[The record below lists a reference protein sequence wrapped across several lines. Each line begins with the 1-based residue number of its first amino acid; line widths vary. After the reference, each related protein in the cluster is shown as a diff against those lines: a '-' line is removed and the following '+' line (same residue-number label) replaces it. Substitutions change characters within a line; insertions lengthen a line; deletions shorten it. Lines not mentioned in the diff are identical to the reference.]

1 MAKRETDYKYSYEN
15 EESPKKNEKIYI
27 VPFKK
32 FYLKIFKGDT
42 YYLLDRYRY
51 DVNTMMSLLDL
62 SRINKLNEFYKD
74 YPDGIEKV
82 IFIEF
87 LKKHL
92 PCDYNDPMDETNLV
106 YGLYKL
112 FCEVDF
118 NGDGHMQW
126 EEFTQFI
133 IDTVEGDKD
142 AKVDQS
148 EDTNAK
154 LFDEKIMI
162 KYKRYNISEK
172 LKDNTTHKNDI
183 INGVFLS
190 KHDIIIFSEYGQKCL
205 KLYSPKTGRA
215 CGSIDINEILTEF
228 KGNENVI
235 SRSKKLLANP
245 KKSKRSG
252 GNSNLVTQKPPAFS
266 ILYLTHYQN
275 ILALCLSDK
284 RILFFYYAGAERVEL
299 IYEVQVPTLEKRVW
313 YLPEHN
319 MWVSSGTKLEK
330 FSYFTLNQLDIEI
343 QFKSKKFD
351 YKINK
356 IHPYL
361 RHFCDKTPHK
371 GEILD
376 VIEIT
381 KPKMV
386 VTACM
391 DGKIRLMDISDRDV
405 VKVWNQHTLGV
416 RSLDYNPLID
426 NVGYVLSVGF
436 EYFINVYCPD
446 LSIDEAFKGKLDGHT
461 APVISCKFLSQSY
474 MAVSVDETASVR
486 IWDTRSKLCLQTIE
500 YENKNFVI
508 NGILSLYKYNKFVVF
523 GNKLMY
529 YDAKYK
535 EEDHVVSKE
544 NVDENYPIK
553 VEFNKY
559 YQQFFVT
566 SFRDVSVYNK
576 DGNLFKV
583 YSKLVK
589 NEHFD
594 TEVKIKSFI
603 FDDNYRK
610 FYLGFSNGAILLFN
624 AGNGSLIKPI
634 NETETEKDGIQ
645 YFTYSHT
652 KEVTSMYYY
661 NDEDN
666 DNENLILLSVSHDS
680 LINVYNET
688 NSEESEKLRSIKG
701 GHTLKGKQLEIYCLD
716 FSQQLAFF
724 ATGSSDSLVV
734 VWNFELSKIEDILY
748 LQNNNKN
755 EKINVYT
762 VKFLDPYPLIAVG
775 YSDGQFLIWG
785 IKEMNIRGQCLL
797 RARNYSKVPKK
808 KIEPCTIRC
817 INTIICEEYADE
829 VEKKLDLFKYFN
841 EESPFMNPDKQY
853 TPPKI
858 KVKDEKKKDSRRNQD
873 NDIFIIDEDN
883 NLDIIPDKY
892 KNEIIDKDLNPE
904 NYDLTVDSDKGLI
917 QRYYI
922 ILGDFYGNV
931 KIMNILGLI
940 KKYKINPSS
949 KVHIKSSFNILKRD
963 DVNVETILIHNIVPM
978 TEKHLP
984 KYSNLYI
991 NVLVKEFKAH
1001 DDEINS
1007 ITVLYEPICFTTCSK
1022 DKLVKIWDK
1031 NNECLGVI
1039 SPFIKMTKN
1048 EMALLPKW
1056 NFKVDEEKLLV
1067 DEMNEVVGIFE
1078 KVGAR
1083 RIARGSKEDREVDAI
1098 KVDDRNDKGNKKGGR
1113 KTVMMLAE
1121 KREGKDKEKENEKNN
1136 DYFNEDNAYGE
1147 GYEDYYGEDKE
1158 EQIEGM
1164 INNENVQKS
1173 GMNQMTL
1180 DAIKNMVKSKNK

>member
-1 MAKRETDYKYSYEN
+1 MAKKETEDMYCYDLDEN
-15 EESPKKNEKIYI
+15 PKKNEKIYI
-27 VPFKK
+27 IPFKK

-62 SRINKLNEFYKD
+62 NRINKLNEFYKD

-82 IFIEF
+82 AFIEF

-142 AKVDQS
+142 AKVDKN
-148 EDTNAK
+148 EDKNAK

-172 LKDNTTHKNDI
+172 LNDNLTHKSDV
-183 INGVFLS
+183 INGVFLNKS
-190 KHDIIIFSEYGQKCL
+190 DFIIFSEYGQKCI
-205 KLYSPKTGRA
+205 KIYSPKTGKNIN
-215 CGSIDINEILTEF
+215 SIDINDVLNDF
-228 KGNENVI
+228 KGPETL
-235 SRSKKLLANP
+235 SSTKKLLLGN
-245 KKSKRSG
+245 KKKG
-252 GNSNLVTQKPPAFS
+252 KKAVTNLVAPKTASFS
-266 ILYLTHYQN
+266 ILYLSHYQN
-275 ILALCLSDK
+275 IIALCLSDK
-284 RILFFYYAGAERVEL
+284 RILFFYFVSNERIEL
-299 IYEVQVPTLEKRVW
+299 IYEVHVPTLEKRIW
-313 YLPEHN
+313 YLPEHK
-319 MWVSSGTKLEK
+319 MWVCSGSKLDK
-330 FSYFTLNQLDIEI
+330 YSYYTLNQLDIEI
-343 QFKSKKFD
+343 KFKSKKFE

-356 IHPYL
+356 THPYS
-361 RHFCDKTPHK
+361 RHFCEKIPHK

-376 VIEIT
+376 VIEIS

-391 DGKIRLMDISDRDV
+391 DGKIRLMDVSDRDV

-426 NVGYVLSVGF
+426 NAGYVLSVGF
-436 EYFINVYCPD
+436 EYYINVYCTD
-446 LSIDEAFKGKLDGHT
+446 LSIDEAFKGRLDGHS

-474 MAVSVDETASVR
+474 MAASVDEEGNVR
-486 IWDTRSKLCLQTIE
+486 IWDTRAKLCLQTIE
-500 YENKNFVI
+500 FPKKNFVI
-508 NGILSLYKYNKFVVF
+508 SGMLGLDKYNKFVVY
-523 GNKLMY
+523 GNKIIY

-535 EEDHVVSKE
+535 EEDHITSSE
-544 NVDENYPIK
+544 NTDENYPIK

-559 YQQFFVT
+559 YQQFFVV
-566 SFRDVSVYNK
+566 SFKDVSVYNK

-583 YSKLVK
+583 YSKLAK
-589 NEHFD
+589 NEHFEL
-594 TEVKIKSFI
+594 EVKIKSFI

-610 FYLGFSNGAILLFN
+610 FYIGFSNGAILLFN

-634 NETETEKDGIQ
+634 NETEVEKDGIQ

-666 DNENLILLSVSHDS
+666 NNENLILLSVSHDS
-680 LINVYNET
+680 LINVYNES
-688 NSEESEKLRSIKG
+688 NPEESEKLRSIKG
-701 GHTLKGKQLEIYCLD
+701 GHTLKGKSLEIYCLD

-755 EKINVYT
+755 EKLNVYT

-785 IKEMNIRGQCLL
+785 IKEINIRGKCLL
-797 RARNYSKVPKK
+797 RARNYSRVPKK
-808 KIEPCTIRC
+808 KIEPVAIRC
-817 INTIICEEYADE
+817 INTIVCEEGEDD
-829 VEKKLDLFKYFN
+829 VKKKLELYKYFD
-841 EESPFMNPDKQY
+841 EESPFMNPDKPY

-858 KVKDEKKKDSRRNQD
+858 KVKDENKKEKKGGDE
-873 NDIFIIDEDN
+873 IYIIDEDN
-883 NLDIIPDKY
+883 NLDVIPDKY
-892 KNEIIDKDLNPE
+892 KNEIIDKDINPD
-904 NYDLTVDSDKGLI
+904 NYDLTVDNDNAFV

-922 ILGDFYGNV
+922 VLGDFNGNV

-940 KKYKINPSS
+940 KKYKIKAAS

-978 TEKHLP
+978 TDKLLP
-984 KYSNLYI
+984 KYTNLYI
-991 NVLVKEFKAH
+991 NVLRKEFKAH
-1001 DDEINS
+1001 NDEINS
-1007 ITVLYEPICFTTCSK
+1007 ITVLLEPICFITCSK
-1022 DKLVKIWDK
+1022 DKLVKIWNLDD
-1031 NNECLGVI
+1031 ECLGVI
-1039 SPFIKMTKN
+1039 SPFIKLNKN
-1048 EMALLPKW
+1048 DPSIPKW
-1056 NFKVDEEKLLV
+1056 NFRVDEEKLLEK
-1067 DEMNEVVGIFE
+1067 EMDEVVGIFE

-1083 RIARGSKEDREVDAI
+1083 RITRGSKEDREVENMRMVERESKRGD
-1098 KVDDRNDKGNKKGGR
+1098 GR
-1113 KTVMMLAE
+1113 KMTVLLLAE
-1121 KREGKDKEKENEKNN
+1121 KREGKTNTKEKESDKKNN
-1136 DYFNEDNAYGE
+1136 DYFNEENAYGE
-1147 GYEDYYGEDKE
+1147 GYEDYYGENKE

-1164 INNENVQKS
+1164 INNDNMQKT
-1173 GMNQMTL
+1173 GMNQMTI
-1180 DAIKNMVKSKNK
+1180 DAIKNMVKTKKK

>member
-1 MAKRETDYKYSYEN
+1 MTKIEN
-15 EESPKKNEKIYI
+15 RYYYDDEDNKKKNEKIYI
-27 VPFKK
+27 IPFKK
-32 FYLKIFKGDT
+32 FFLKIFKGDT

-62 SRINKLNEFYKD
+62 NRINKLNDFYKD

-82 IFIEF
+82 LFIEF
-87 LKKHL
+87 LKKEL

-148 EDTNAK
+148 EDKNAK

-162 KYKRYNISEK
+162 KYKRYCVSEK
-172 LKDNTTHKNDI
+172 LLDNLTHKNDVM
-183 INGVFLS
+183 NGIFLS
-190 KHDIIIFSEYGQKCL
+190 KSDIIIFTEYGQKYI
-205 KLYSPKTGRA
+205 KLYSPKTGKNIN
-215 CGSIDINEILTEF
+215 SIDINDAINES
-228 KGNENVI
+228 KGIETPKRV
-235 SRSKKLLANP
+235 SRLFGVTGGQKKG
-245 KKSKRSG
+245 KKGS
-252 GNSNLVTQKPPAFS
+252 SNLTSQKNASFS
-266 ILYLTHYQN
+266 ILYLAHYQN
-275 ILALCLSDK
+275 IIAMCLSDK
-284 RILFFYYAGAERVEL
+284 RILFFYFQSSERIEL
-299 IYEVQVPTLEKRVW
+299 IYEMMVPTLEKRIW
-313 YLPEHN
+313 YLPDHN
-319 MWVSSGTKLEK
+319 MWVCSGTKLEK

-343 QFKSKKFD
+343 KFKNKKFD

-356 IHPYL
+356 AHPYA
-361 RHFCDKTPHK
+361 RHFCDKIPHR

-376 VIEIT
+376 VIEIS
-381 KPKMV
+381 KPKMI

-391 DGKIRLMDISDRDV
+391 DGKIRLIDASDRDV
-405 VKVWNQHTLGV
+405 VKTWNQHTLGV

-426 NVGYVLSVGF
+426 NAGYVLSVGF
-436 EYFINVYCPD
+436 EYYINVYCTD
-446 LSIDEAFKGKLDGHT
+446 LSIDEAFKGKLDGHS

-474 MAVSVDETASVR
+474 MAVSVDEEGNAR
-486 IWDTRSKLCLQTIE
+486 IWDTRAKLCLQTIE
-500 YENKNFVI
+500 SPKKNFVI
-508 NGILSLYKYNKFVVF
+508 SGILGLSKYNKFIIY
-523 GNKLMY
+523 GNKIIY
-529 YDAKYK
+529 YDAKYR
-535 EEDHVVSKE
+535 EEDHVVSNE

-583 YSKLVK
+583 YSKLIK

-634 NETETEKDGIQ
+634 NETEVEKDGIQ
-645 YFTYSHT
+645 FFTYSHT

-666 DNENLILLSVSHDS
+666 NNENLILLSVSHDS

-701 GHTLKGKQLEIYCLD
+701 GHTLKGKPLEIFCLD
-716 FSQQLAFF
+716 FSNQLAFF

-748 LQNNNKN
+748 LQNINKN
-755 EKINVYT
+755 EKINVFT
-762 VKFLDPYPLIAVG
+762 LKFLDPYPLIAVG

-785 IKEMNIRGQCLL
+785 IKETNIRGQCLL
-797 RARNYSKVPKK
+797 RARNYSRVPKK
-808 KIEPCTIRC
+808 KIEPACIRC
-817 INTIICEEYADE
+817 MNIIKCEEGEDD
-829 VEKKLDLFKYFN
+829 VKKKLDLIKYFN
-841 EESPFMNPDKQY
+841 EESPFMNPDKPY

-858 KVKDEKKKDSRRNQD
+858 KIKIDKKDSQKNED
-873 NDIFIIDEDN
+873 EEIIVIDDEN
-883 NLDIIPDKY
+883 NLDVIPDKF

-904 NYDLTVDSDKGLI
+904 NYDLTSNNDTAFM

-931 KIMNILGLI
+931 KIMDIMTLI
-940 KKYKINPSS
+940 KKFKLNPST
-949 KVHIKSSFNILKRD
+949 KVYIKSSFNILKRD
-963 DVNVETILIHNIVPM
+963 DVNVETILTHNIVPM
-978 TEKHLP
+978 TDKLLP
-984 KYSNLYI
+984 KYTNLYI
-991 NVLVKEFKAH
+991 NVLKKEFKAH

-1007 ITVLYEPICFTTCSK
+1007 ITVLLESMCFLTCSK
-1022 DKLVKIWDK
+1022 DKFVKIWNLHD
-1031 NNECLGVI
+1031 ECLGVI
-1039 SPFIKMTKN
+1039 SPFIKLNKN
-1048 EMALLPKW
+1048 DKTIPKW
-1056 NFKVDEEKLLV
+1056 NFRVDEEKLL
-1067 DEMNEVVGIFE
+1067 ETEINEVVEIFE

-1083 RIARGSKEDREVDAI
+1083 RITRGSREDREVESI
-1098 KVDDRNDKGNKKGGR
+1098 KVDERNSKLNKGDGR
-1113 KTVMMLAE
+1113 KMTVLLLAE
-1121 KREGKDKEKENEKNN
+1121 KREGKSNEKDKEKKG

-1164 INNENVQKS
+1164 INNENMQKT
-1173 GMNQMTL
+1173 GMNQMTI
-1180 DAIKNMVKSKNK
+1180 DAIKNMVKAKKK

>member
-1 MAKRETDYKYSYEN
+1 MAKKETEDMYCYDLDEN
-15 EESPKKNEKIYI
+15 PKKNEKIYI
-27 VPFKK
+27 IPFKK

-62 SRINKLNEFYKD
+62 NRINKLNEFYKD

-82 IFIEF
+82 AFIEF

-142 AKVDQS
+142 AKVDQN
-148 EDTNAK
+148 EDKNAK

-172 LKDNTTHKNDI
+172 LNDNLTHKSDV

-190 KHDIIIFSEYGQKCL
+190 KSDFIIFSEYGQKCI
-205 KLYSPKTGRA
+205 KIYSPKTGKNIN
-215 CGSIDINEILTEF
+215 SIDINDVLNDF
-228 KGNENVI
+228 KGPETL
-235 SRSKKLLANP
+235 SSTKKLLLGN
-245 KKSKRSG
+245 KKKG
-252 GNSNLVTQKPPAFS
+252 KKPVTNLVAPKTASFS
-266 ILYLTHYQN
+266 ILYLSHYQN
-275 ILALCLSDK
+275 IIALCLSDK
-284 RILFFYYAGAERVEL
+284 RILFFYFVSNERIEL
-299 IYEVQVPTLEKRVW
+299 IYEVHVPTLEKRIW
-313 YLPEHN
+313 YLPEHK
-319 MWVSSGTKLEK
+319 MWVCSGSKLDK
-330 FSYFTLNQLDIEI
+330 YSYYTLNQLDIEI
-343 QFKSKKFD
+343 KFKSKKFE

-356 IHPYL
+356 THPYS
-361 RHFCDKTPHK
+361 RHFCEKIPHK

-376 VIEIT
+376 VIEIS

-391 DGKIRLMDISDRDV
+391 DGKIRLMDVSDRDV

-426 NVGYVLSVGF
+426 NAGYVLSVGF
-436 EYFINVYCPD
+436 EYYINVYCTD
-446 LSIDEAFKGKLDGHT
+446 LSIDEAFKGRLDGHS

-474 MAVSVDETASVR
+474 MAASVDEEGNVR
-486 IWDTRSKLCLQTIE
+486 IWDTRAKLCLQTIE
-500 YENKNFVI
+500 FPKKNFVI
-508 NGILSLYKYNKFVVF
+508 SGMLGLDKYNKFIVY
-523 GNKLMY
+523 GNKIIY

-535 EEDHVVSKE
+535 EEDHITSSE
-544 NVDENYPIK
+544 NTDENYPIK

-559 YQQFFVT
+559 YQQFFVV
-566 SFRDVSVYNK
+566 SFKDVSVYNK
-576 DGNLFKV
+576 EGNLFKV
-583 YSKLVK
+583 YSKLAK
-589 NEHFD
+589 NEHFEL
-594 TEVKIKSFI
+594 EVKIKSFI

-610 FYLGFSNGAILLFN
+610 FYIGFSNGAILLFN

-634 NETETEKDGIQ
+634 NETEVEKDGIQ

-666 DNENLILLSVSHDS
+666 NNENLILLSVSHDS
-680 LINVYNET
+680 LINVYNES

-701 GHTLKGKQLEIYCLD
+701 GHTLKGKSLEIYCLD

-755 EKINVYT
+755 EKLNVYT

-785 IKEMNIRGQCLL
+785 IKEINIRGKCLL
-797 RARNYSKVPKK
+797 RARNYSRVPKK
-808 KIEPCTIRC
+808 KIEPVAIRC
-817 INTIICEEYADE
+817 INTIVCEEGEDD
-829 VEKKLDLFKYFN
+829 VKKKLELYKYFD
-841 EESPFMNPDKQY
+841 EESPFMNPDKPY

-858 KVKDEKKKDSRRNQD
+858 KVKDENKKEKKGGDE
-873 NDIFIIDEDN
+873 IYIIDEDN
-883 NLDIIPDKY
+883 NLDVIPDKY
-892 KNEIIDKDLNPE
+892 KNEIIDKDINPD
-904 NYDLTVDSDKGLI
+904 NYDLTVDNDNAFV

-922 ILGDFYGNV
+922 VLGDFNGNV

-940 KKYKINPSS
+940 KKYKIKAAS

-978 TEKHLP
+978 TDKLLP
-984 KYSNLYI
+984 KYTNLYI
-991 NVLVKEFKAH
+991 NVLRKEFKAH
-1001 DDEINS
+1001 NDEINS
-1007 ITVLYEPICFTTCSK
+1007 ITVLLEPICFITCSK
-1022 DKLVKIWDK
+1022 DKLVKIWNLD
-1031 NNECLGVI
+1031 NECLGVI
-1039 SPFIKMTKN
+1039 SPFIKLNKN
-1048 EMALLPKW
+1048 DPSIPKW
-1056 NFKVDEEKLLV
+1056 SFRVDEEKLLEK
-1067 DEMNEVVGIFE
+1067 EMDEVVGIFE

-1083 RIARGSKEDREVDAI
+1083 RITRGSKEDREVENMRIVEKDT
-1098 KVDDRNDKGNKKGGR
+1098 KRGDGR
-1113 KTVMMLAE
+1113 KMTVLLLAE
-1121 KREGKDKEKENEKNN
+1121 KREGKTNTKEKESDKKNN
-1136 DYFNEDNAYGE
+1136 DYFNEENAYGE
-1147 GYEDYYGEDKE
+1147 GYEDYYGENKE

-1164 INNENVQKS
+1164 INNDNMQKT
-1173 GMNQMTL
+1173 GMNQMTI
-1180 DAIKNMVKSKNK
+1180 DAIKNMVKTKKK

>member
-1 MAKRETDYKYSYEN
+1 MSKNDYKYSYD
-15 EESPKKNEKIYI
+15 EEEPKKNEKIYI

-32 FYLKIFKGDT
+32 FFLKIFKGET

-62 SRINKLNEFYKD
+62 NRINKLNDFYKD

-87 LKKHL
+87 LKKQL

-148 EDTNAK
+148 EDKNAK

-162 KYKRYNISEK
+162 KYKRYCVSEK
-172 LKDNTTHKNDI
+172 LIDNMTHKNDVM
-183 INGVFLS
+183 NGVFLAKS
-190 KHDIIIFSEYGQKCL
+190 DLIVFTEYGQKSL
-205 KLYSPKTGRA
+205 KLYSPKKGNNI
-215 CGSIDINEILTEF
+215 GSIDISEVINDF
-228 KGNENVI
+228 KEAENQSVTKS
-235 SRSKKLLANP
+235 SRLALLADQ
-245 KKSKRSG
+245 KKNKKG
-252 GNSNLVTQKPPAFS
+252 GITNLAAKKQATFS
-266 ILYLTHYQN
+266 ILFLNHYQN
-275 ILALCLSDK
+275 IIALCLSDK
-284 RILFFYYAGAERVEL
+284 RILFFYLTGPDRIEL
-299 IYEVQVPTLEKRVW
+299 IYEVLVPTLEKRIW
-313 YLPEHN
+313 YLPEHK
-319 MWVSSGTKLEK
+319 MWVCSGSKLEK
-330 FSYFTLNQLDIEI
+330 FSYFTLNQLDVDIK
-343 QFKSKKFD
+343 FKSKKFE

-356 IHPYL
+356 AHPYAK
-361 RHFCDKTPHK
+361 HFCDKIPHK

-376 VIEIT
+376 VIEIS
-381 KPKMV
+381 KPKMI

-391 DGKIRLMDISDRDV
+391 DGKIRLIDVSDRDV
-405 VKVWNQHTLGV
+405 VKVWNQHSLGV

-426 NVGYVLSVGF
+426 NAGYVLSVGF
-436 EYFINVYCPD
+436 EYYINVYCTD
-446 LSIDEAFKGKLDGHT
+446 LSIDEAFKGKLDGHQ

-474 MAVSVDETASVR
+474 MAVSVDEEGNVR
-486 IWDTRSKLCLQTIE
+486 IWDTRAKLCLQTIE
-500 YENKNFVI
+500 SPKKNFVI
-508 NGILSLYKYNKFVVF
+508 SGILGLSKYNKFIIY
-523 GNKLMY
+523 GNKIIY

-535 EEDHVVSKE
+535 EEDHIISSE
-544 NVDENYPIK
+544 NTDDNYPIK

-583 YSKLVK
+583 YSKLVR
-589 NEHFD
+589 NEHFE

-634 NETETEKDGIQ
+634 NETEVEKDGIQ
-645 YFTYSHT
+645 FFTYSHT

-701 GHTLKGKQLEIYCLD
+701 GHTLKGKSLEIYCLD
-716 FSQQLAFF
+716 FSNQLAFF
-724 ATGSSDSLVV
+724 ATGSSDGLTV

-748 LQNNNKN
+748 LQNSNKN

-785 IKEMNIRGQCLL
+785 IKEISIRGQCLL

-808 KIEPCTIRC
+808 KIEPVSIRC
-817 INTIICEEYADE
+817 MNLIKCEEGEDE
-829 VEKKLDLFKYFN
+829 NKKKLELLKYFN
-841 EESPFMNPDKQY
+841 EESPFMNPDKPY
-853 TPPKI
+853 APPKI
-858 KVKDEKKKDSRRNQD
+858 KVKDDKKKENKK
-873 NDIFIIDEDN
+873 NAEEIFIIDEEN
-883 NLDIIPDKY
+883 NLNVIPDKF
-892 KNEIIDKDLNPE
+892 KNEIIDKDLDPA
-904 NYDLTVDSDKGLI
+904 NYDLTVDNDNTLTQK
-917 QRYYI
+917 YYI
-922 ILGDFYGNV
+922 ILGDMCGNI
-931 KIMNILGLI
+931 KIMDIMGLV
-940 KKYKINPSS
+940 KKYRLNPCT
-949 KVHIKSSFNILKRD
+949 KMHIKSSFNILKRD
-963 DVNVETILIHNIVPM
+963 DVNVETILTHNIVPM
-978 TEKHLP
+978 TDKLLP
-984 KYSNLYI
+984 KFTNLYI
-991 NVLVKEFKAH
+991 NVLKKEFKAH
-1001 DDEINS
+1001 NDEINS
-1007 ITVLYEPICFTTCSK
+1007 ITVLFEPICFTTCSK
-1022 DKLVKIWDK
+1022 DKLVKIWNLHD
-1031 NNECLGVI
+1031 ECLGVI
-1039 SPFIKMTKN
+1039 SPFIKLDPNDK
-1048 EMALLPKW
+1048 LIPKW
-1056 NFKVDEEKLLV
+1056 TFKVDEEKLLE
-1067 DEMNEVVGIFE
+1067 DEINEVVGIFE

-1083 RIARGSKEDREVDAI
+1083 RIARGSREDREVDAI
-1098 KVDDRNDKGNKKGGR
+1098 KVDEREGKGKGAR
-1113 KTVMMLAE
+1113 KTVMLLAE
-1121 KREGKDKEKENEKNN
+1121 KEEGKNNKEKGSAKKS
-1136 DYFNEDNAYGE
+1136 DYYNEDNAYGE

-1180 DAIKNMVKSKNK
+1180 DAIKNMVKVKKNK